1 MPYESIP
8 YQNFLYPPSA
18 VYYENTQLSILTDNQ
33 RKEIESLKRQL
44 ASRGNNLEYLIE
56 NTPFNSLLI
65 CKTKGLENESVM
77 NQPFAN
83 FIITQIIIVEFPEFA
98 SLDTIYLMVLK
109 VGTECGEKVCAM
121 KRKDFTPGRVITFLR
136 NISISFL
143 IDKSDSRKGELV
155 SDYISQ
161 KLSKATFICLPYFA
175 GWSFSNA
182 SPRFLTSDYE
192 IFSLLPKDL
201 LKMPVNSRQLALSNI
216 TEPTE
221 IIASYFHRLSLLKKE
236 TTIPISLF
244 FHMSILR
251 GVLDKADM
259 WALDKFLYLQ
269 MTNGPINI
277 EKVSQSLLQ
286 VFNNDKGTSTTLDL
300 PFKTLLRNVL
310 TNQDEPF
317 ILRVDNPTCNNYK
330 QKLRVSN
337 WDMIHN
343 VCLEGVK
350 YNYDGFEITSRA
362 SLVCISNQNIVDI
375 PMENA
380 LSIYIESSDIN
391 IGVLQEALCN
401 PCAMGNYINL
411 LCQYISSNFNTT
423 IKMLSDAWN
432 ENLQTGLGTF
442 EKNGVA
448 YSIFMTVCD
457 FMEKFLKHYNFRIED
472 FWGTRNEIESLLV
485 DFLYQNEMSSDME
498 SIPELFI
505 EGLRSLISGCTL
517 INRLRDDTLLEG
529 GNITLYCDDNF
540 LYVSEQDLRNYI
552 IPSIFPF
559 HITVNQL
566 LKSLSEAE
574 IITSDQTRVKTYLK
588 TVYFPKH
595 TPPTQKKM
603 VAFNRTRI
611 WSLGDDI
618 YD

>member
-236 TTIPISLF
+236 AAIPISLF

-269 MTNGPINI
+269 MTNGPISI

-310 TNQDEPF
+310 ANQDEPF

-517 INRLRDDTLLEG
+517 INRLMDHTLLEG

>member
-1 MPYESIP
+1 MSYEPIP
-8 YQNFLYPPSA
+8 YQNFLYPPSI
-18 VYYENTQLSILTDNQ
+18 VYYKNTQLSILTDNQ
-33 RKEIESLKRQL
+33 RKEIESLKKQL
-44 ASRGNNLEYLIE
+44 AIRGNNLEYLIE
-56 NTPFNSLLI
+56 NPPFNNLLI
-65 CKTKGLENESVM
+65 CKRKGLENESFI
-77 NQPFAN
+77 NQAFAN
-83 FIITQIIIVEFPEFA
+83 FIITQIIIVEFPEYA

-109 VGTECGEKVCAM
+109 VGIEGLEKVCIM
-121 KRKDFTPGRVITFLR
+121 NSKNFTPGRVITFLR
-136 NISISFL
+136 SISISFL
-143 IDKSDSRKGELV
+143 IDKRDSRKGELV

-161 KLSKATFICLPYFA
+161 KLSEATSISLPFFA

-192 IFSLLPKDL
+192 IFSSLPKDL
-201 LKMPVNSRQLALSNI
+201 LKMPINSKKLALSNI

-236 TTIPISLF
+236 ATIPISLF
-244 FHMSILR
+244 FHMSVLR

-259 WALDKFLYLQ
+259 WVLDKFLYLQ
-269 MTNGPINI
+269 MANSPISI

-286 VFNNDKGTSTTLDL
+286 VFNNDKGTSKILDSS
-300 PFKTLLRNVL
+300 FKTLLHSVL

-317 ILRVDNPTCNNYK
+317 ILRVDNLTCNNYK

-337 WDMIHN
+337 WDMINN
-343 VCLEGVK
+343 VCLDGVK
-350 YNYDGFEITSRA
+350 YNYGGFDITSRA
-362 SLVCISNQNIVDI
+362 PLVCISNQNIVDI

-380 LSIYIESSDIN
+380 LSIYIERSDIN
-391 IGVLQEALCN
+391 IGVLQEALCT
-401 PCAMGNYINL
+401 PCTMGNYINL

-432 ENLQTGLGTF
+432 ENLQTGLDTF

-457 FMEKFLKHYNFRIED
+457 FMEKFLNHYNFSIED
-472 FWGTRNEIESLLV
+472 FWGTRNDIESLLV
-485 DFLYQNEMSSDME
+485 DFLYQNEVSSDME
-498 SIPELFI
+498 DISELFI
-505 EGLRSLISGCTL
+505 EGLRSLVPGCTL
-517 INRLRDDTLLEG
+517 IHRLRNDPILEG
-529 GNITLYCDDNF
+529 GNITLFCDDNF

-552 IPSIFPF
+552 IPTIIPF

-566 LKSLSEAE
+566 LKNLSEAE
-574 IITSDQTRVKTYLK
+574 IITSDQTRIKTYLK
-588 TVYFPKH
+588 TVYFPKQ

>member
-1 MPYESIP
+1 
-8 YQNFLYPPSA
+8 
-18 VYYENTQLSILTDNQ
+18 
-33 RKEIESLKRQL
+33 
-44 ASRGNNLEYLIE
+44 
-56 NTPFNSLLI
+56 
-65 CKTKGLENESVM
+65 
-77 NQPFAN
+77 
-83 FIITQIIIVEFPEFA
+83 
-98 SLDTIYLMVLK
+98 
-109 VGTECGEKVCAM
+109 
-121 KRKDFTPGRVITFLR
+121 
-136 NISISFL
+136 
-143 IDKSDSRKGELV
+143 
-155 SDYISQ
+155 
-161 KLSKATFICLPYFA
+161 
-175 GWSFSNA
+175 
-182 SPRFLTSDYE
+182 
-192 IFSLLPKDL
+192 
-201 LKMPVNSRQLALSNI
+201 MPVNSRQLALSNI

-343 VCLEGVK
+343 VCLEEVK